1 MFKLASGS
9 ATHPFNK
16 EVYTFMAIRGS
27 PRVSDAPKCYKMM
40 THSDSGTR
48 RTFDDAGLGANI
60 DPGSPAA

>member
-1 MFKLASGS
+1 
-9 ATHPFNK
+9 
-16 EVYTFMAIRGS
+16 MAIRGS
-27 PRVSDAPKCYKMM
+27 PRVTDAPKCYKMM